1 MQWSIHLRLIVFFF
15 VRESIG
21 IFLKGP
27 HQNQYFCQR
36 RDFKICISKFKTW
49 MASYQLSGDVWLQNT
64 LQIQKQTEIQ
74 TQTHMNLQI
83 QIQIQNEAGA

>member
-1 MQWSIHLRLIVFFF
+1 M
-15 VRESIG
+15 RECIG
-21 IFLKGP
+21 IFLRGP

-36 RDFKICISKFKTW
+36 RDFKICISKLKTW
-49 MASYQLSGDVWLQNT
+49 MSGDVWQQNT